1 MLAMNLS
8 VTFMSV
14 FAKNCQVCLGIRGNA
29 GMADKSVTFMSVFA
43 KNCQVCLGIRGNAG
57 MADKMP
63 V

>member
-1 MLAMNLS
+1 
-8 VTFMSV
+8 MSV